1 MLLRLLEALQPLL
14 EAKNIAGFS
23 DGSALVYSL
32 KDDDS
37 LDILSEWKEPRSK
50 ETKFIGLSLSP
61 TSVRLLPT
69 FFYQSE
75 HPSTLGQHLP
85 APQMAR

>member
-1 MLLRLLEALQPLL
+1 MLLRLREALQPLH

-23 DGSALVYSL
+23 DGSALVYAL

-37 LDILSEWKEPRSK
+37 FDVLSEWKEPRLK
-50 ETKFIGLSLSP
+50 GTKFIGLSLSP

-69 FFYQSE
+69 YY
-75 HPSTLGQHLP
+75 
-85 APQMAR
+85 

>member
-1 MLLRLLEALQPLL
+1 VLRLLPLDASPLARKQCVVLLRLREALQPFL

-37 LDILSEWKEPRSK
+37 LDVLSEWKEPRLK
-50 ETKFIGLSLSP
+50 ETKFIGLSLSS

-69 FFYQSE
+69 YY
-75 HPSTLGQHLP
+75 
-85 APQMAR
+85 